1 MAIETEGVSTGSD
14 GYTYSHRYQSG
25 QIVMDWL
32 TFIVELLRAI
42 AWPVTAIVIAFLYR
56 RQIRDLLSRMKKG
69 KIGPAEFEFE
79 QNVRELAEELPPAAL
94 IEQVPPVDVALA
106 SLNPRAAILEVWIK
120 LEGVMNRL
128 AESRNIDSRRGR
140 SSLYQAKLLRK
151 SGVITD
157 EDMTMFNDL
166 RFLRGQAAHDEDFS
180 PSIDST
186 IQYVRLAE
194 TFISRLNSLLPY

>member
-1 MAIETEGVSTGSD
+1 MDTLTVTAT
-14 GYTYSHRYQSG
+14 SG

-79 QNVRELAEELPPAAL
+79 QNVRELAEELPSAAL
-94 IEQVPPVDVALA
+94 IGQVPPVDVALA

-120 LEGVMNRL
+120 LEAVMNRL
-128 AESRNIDSRRGR
+128 AESHNIDSRRGR

>member
-1 MAIETEGVSTGSD
+1 
-14 GYTYSHRYQSG
+14 
-25 QIVMDWL
+25 MDWL

-42 AWPVTAIVIAFLYR
+42 AWPVAAIVIAFLYR

-79 QNVRELAEELPPAAL
+79 KNVRELAEELPPAAL
-94 IEQVPPVDVALA
+94 VDQVPPVDVALA
-106 SLNPRAAILEVWIK
+106 SINPRAAILEAWIK
-120 LEGVMNRL
+120 LEAVMNRL
-128 AESRNIDSRRGR
+128 ADSRNIDSRRGR
-140 SSLYQAKLLRK
+140 SSLYHAKLLRK

-157 EDMTMFNDL
+157 EEMTMFNDL

-186 IQYVRLAE
+186 IQYIKLAE
-194 TFISRLNSLLPY
+194 TLISRLNSLLPY